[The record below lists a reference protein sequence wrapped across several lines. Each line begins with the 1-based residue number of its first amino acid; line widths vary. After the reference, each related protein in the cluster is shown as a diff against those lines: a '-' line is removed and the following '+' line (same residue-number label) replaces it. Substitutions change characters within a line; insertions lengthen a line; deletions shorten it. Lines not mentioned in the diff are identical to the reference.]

1 MKKVLILLS
10 ILIIILVSNKE
21 YNEILIP
28 ENAIRIR
35 IIANSSNI
43 EDQMTKLNVK
53 EKIEENLN
61 NVLKDTNSIDNARL
75 NIKKDLN
82 NINNI
87 VKTTINS
94 DDYDINY
101 GYNYFPEK
109 KLHGITYKEG
119 NYESLVIKLGKGEG
133 ENWWCVLF
141 PPLCTINV
149 TDNDTNNVQYKSKVL
164 EILNNYK

>member
-1 MKKVLILLS
+1 
-10 ILIIILVSNKE
+10 
-21 YNEILIP
+21 
-28 ENAIRIR
+28 
-35 IIANSSNI
+35 
-43 EDQMTKLNVK
+43 MTKLNVK

-61 NVLKDTNSIDNARL
+61 NALKDTDSIDNARL

>member
-75 NIKKDLN
+75 NIKIK
-82 NINNI
+82 NI
-87 VKTTINS
+87 
-94 DDYDINY
+94 
-101 GYNYFPEK
+101 
-109 KLHGITYKEG
+109 L
-119 NYESLVIKLGKGEG
+119 
-133 ENWWCVLF
+133 
-141 PPLCTINV
+141 
-149 TDNDTNNVQYKSKVL
+149 
-164 EILNNYK
+164 